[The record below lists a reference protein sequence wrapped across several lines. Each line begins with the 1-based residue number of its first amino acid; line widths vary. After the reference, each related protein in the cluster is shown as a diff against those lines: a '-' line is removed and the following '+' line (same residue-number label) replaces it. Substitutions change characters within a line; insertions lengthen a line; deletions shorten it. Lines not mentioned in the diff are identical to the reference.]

1 MSSKSLVQ
9 QSKRRRLNRMMLLIL
24 PSAALF
30 VIFFVIPVGSLFS
43 IAFNPSR
50 LGFIDIVPNL
60 SLENFKT
67 FFRVPLY
74 YNSMINSIKLGVIV
88 AALTLV
94 LGYPL
99 AYVIAKTKSPNRQNL
114 YFILILI
121 PMQLDLVV
129 RIYGLMT
136 LLGDN
141 GLINAALIRY
151 GLRST
156 PLPLMYNTFGTVV
169 GLGQLSLPFMVLS
182 LYGII
187 QNIDPFLEE
196 AARGLGAS
204 RWQAFFKVTFPLSMP
219 GILAGTLLVFAIT
232 ISSYVVPV
240 LMGGV
245 RIFVMP
251 MLIFQQIS
259 EQGYWQFGSAMAVLL
274 FAVSLIAVYIYHRYT
289 QKYIGGLV

>member
-1 MSSKSLVQ
+1 
-9 QSKRRRLNRMMLLIL
+9 MMLLIL

-30 VIFFVIPVGSLFS
+30 IIFFVIPVGSLFF

-50 LGFIDIVPNL
+50 LGFIDVVPNL

-74 YNSMINSIKLGVIV
+74 YNSMLNSIKLGVLV
-88 AALTLV
+88 SVLTLV

-99 AYVIAKTKSPNRQNL
+99 AYVIAKTRDPNRQNL
-114 YFILILI
+114 YFILVLI

-141 GLINAALIRY
+141 GLINSALMRY

-169 GLGQLSLPFMVLS
+169 GLGQLGLPFMVLS

-204 RWQAFFKVTFPLSMP
+204 RWQAFFRVTFPLSMP

-232 ISSYVVPV
+232 ISSYVVPA
-240 LMGGV
+240 LLGGH

-251 MLIFQQIS
+251 MHIFQQIS
-259 EQGYWQFGSAMAVLL
+259 EQGYWQFGSAIAVLL
-274 FAVSLIAVYIYHRYT
+274 FAVSLIAVYVYHRYT
-289 QKYIGGLV
+289 QRYIGGLV